1 LKLDPSVEMCYD
13 WGKRRYWGKGMSSQ
27 SISRAGTHSRQA
39 LEYLTVRGFYTSAY
53 AEIVQPERI
62 FAVTDYFRR
71 YWVPLLKPGPAW
83 LTVALRQRCYWNQQR
98 DWCVVSRE
106 TLAAECGV
114 TARTVDNYLTLPL
127 VEQFVL
133 RRQLRYRRTADG
145 HKQRDWTRYY
155 LRLDEPLTPLHQAA
169 LAAVATQA
177 LPECLD
183 SPDASPKEIT
193 LSVAQYLLDLGV
205 EALWERIRT
214 CEQDPAVQQAAEAIL
229 HPRTIQ
235 EILEDACR
243 STGASQETEDTRL
256 ALSRACD
263 ALYNRLVR
271 PDRVQIAT
279 QYFRLSWLSLLGA
292 ARAWLI
298 LDLRSR
304 CYLNHQ
310 EMELRDTCT
319 VGGYAELANRLGV
332 SISTIKTCVSQSP
345 GPGFLQRLTTRRPG
359 RGLVEMDFR
368 VEMIDPLTPDDEL
381 RYREL
386 VAQDQKPETSG
397 SYDDQ
402 KLDSSGSL
410 PSQETEFS
418 PSLAQQGP
426 GFSVSPDQG
435 TQSAGSPGDQEP
447 EFTSIGKPTKSQDLQ
462 DTKIPYN
469 TLQPEKGH
477 QQHQVLV
484 RTSDD
489 EDLPLAVAV
498 GSLADI
504 LDDLEINEPARSKI
518 ADLAP
523 PVSHVLAW
531 LLESFSHEQI
541 QNKLGFVISMLL
553 SSYPPPPAT
562 EKLVMLS
569 VRQWN
574 EILVAAREIRQTGQT
589 RISSPLVDSMDGV
602 LERLGHLAPDQWPF
616 TLPQTPPMPP
626 TTQAVSVSS
635 LASAKPETD
644 RARAHLEGNAEL
656 QEARELWSRSLEDL
670 RLQMPQSIFDTW
682 LRDSQVIATSDG
694 TLVIQVQSRYA
705 VDWLENRLLGTV
717 LRPLSRL
724 AGREMQVR
732 FEGRQ

>member
-1 LKLDPSVEMCYD
+1 
-13 WGKRRYWGKGMSSQ
+13 MSSQ
-27 SISRAGTHSRQA
+27 SISRAGSHSRQA

-53 AEIVQPERI
+53 TEIVQPERI

-83 LTVALRQRCYWNQQR
+83 LIVALRQRCYWNQQR

-114 TARTVDNYLTLPL
+114 TARTVDNHLTLPM

-155 LRLDEPLTPLHQAA
+155 LRMDEPLTPLHQAA
-169 LAAVATQA
+169 LAALAAQA
-177 LPECLD
+177 LPDCLD

-205 EALWERIRT
+205 EELWERIRT
-214 CEQDPAVQQAAEAIL
+214 CEQVPTVQQAAEAIL

-243 STGASQETEDTRL
+243 STGSSQETEDTRL

-279 QYFRLSWLSLLGA
+279 QYFRLNWLSLLGA

-298 LDLRSR
+298 LALRSR

-332 SISTIKTCVSQSP
+332 SVSTIKNCVSQSP
-345 GPGFLQRLTTRRPG
+345 GPVFLHKVTTRRPG

-368 VEMIDPLTPDDEL
+368 VEMIDPLTPADEL

-386 VAQDQKPETSG
+386 VAQDQKSESSG

-402 KLDSSGSL
+402 KLDSSGSP

-418 PSLAQQGP
+418 PSLAQQRP
-426 GFSVSPDQG
+426 GFSVRPDQG

-447 EFTSIGKPTKSQDLQ
+447 ESASIGQPTKSQDLQ
-462 DTKIPYN
+462 DTKIPYR
-469 TLQPEKGH
+469 TWQPEKGH
-477 QQHQVLV
+477 QQHKVLV
-484 RTSDD
+484 RTSGDK
-489 EDLPLAVAV
+489 DLPLAVAV
-498 GSLADI
+498 GSLANV
-504 LDDLEINEPARSKI
+504 LDDLGINEPARSNI
-518 ADLAP
+518 ADLTP

-553 SSYPPPPAT
+553 SSYPPPPVT

-574 EILVAAREIRQTGQT
+574 EILMAAREIRQTGQT
-589 RISSPLVDSMDGV
+589 RISSPLVDSMDEV

-616 TLPQTPPMPP
+616 IFPQTPPMPP
-626 TTQAVSVSS
+626 TDLLAPVTS
-635 LASAKPETD
+635 LAIANPETD
-644 RARAHLEGNAEL
+644 RAQAHPEGSGEL
-656 QEARELWSRSLEDL
+656 QEARELWSTSLEDL
-670 RLQMPQSIFDTW
+670 QLQMPQSIFDTW
-682 LRDSQVIATSDG
+682 LRDSQVIAISDD
-694 TLVIQVQSRYA
+694 TLVVQVQSRYA

-724 AGREMQVR
+724 AGREMHVR